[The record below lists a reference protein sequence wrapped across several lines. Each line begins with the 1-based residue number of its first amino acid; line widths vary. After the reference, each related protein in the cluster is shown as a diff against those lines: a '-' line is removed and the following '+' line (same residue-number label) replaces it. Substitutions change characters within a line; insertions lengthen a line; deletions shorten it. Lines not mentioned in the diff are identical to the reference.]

1 MTPARSL
8 EEANN
13 LLQRQ
18 QADIERLQAAHEAWM
33 RAVAHDLRAPLRHV
47 VSFAPLLRESV
58 EELTAA
64 APQAADAA
72 DDAREFAGTMEQA
85 ARKMSA
91 MLDGMTQVSRAA
103 RMPLQLDSVDWCAVT
118 QQVALPLQ
126 AQHLQVQWVLP
137 TQAAP
142 VMADAQALRSITQ
155 ALLENAVKFSA
166 RQPQPVVHI
175 QISALPHGG
184 WRWSVQ
190 DNGAG
195 FDSTRAA
202 SLGELFQRMHRDSEF
217 NGAGC
222 GLALVSTLVQRLGGR
237 WQIEAQPQQGC
248 TVCVEL
254 AGVP

>member
-8 EEANN
+8 EEANL

-18 QADIERLQAAHEAWM
+18 QADIERLQAAHEVWM

-58 EELTAA
+58 EELAAA

-72 DDAREFAGTMEQA
+72 DDAREFAATMEQA
-85 ARKMSA
+85 ARKMST

-103 RMPLQLDSVDWCAVT
+103 RMPLQLEAVDWCAVT
-118 QQVALPLQ
+118 QHVAAPIQ
-126 AQHLQVQWVLP
+126 ARHPQVQWQLP
-137 TQAAP
+137 AQPAM
-142 VMADAQALRSITQ
+142 VMADMQALRTLTQ

-166 RQPQPVVHI
+166 RQPQPTVHVRTE
-175 QISALPHGG
+175 ALPQGG
-184 WRWSVQ
+184 WRWVVQ

-195 FDSTRAA
+195 FDGARAA

-217 NGAGC
+217 DGAGC
-222 GLALVSTLVQRLGGR
+222 GLAVVSTLVQRQAGR
-237 WQIEAQPQQGC
+237 WSVQAKPQQGC
-248 TVCVEL
+248 AACVEL
-254 AGVP
+254 PGVL